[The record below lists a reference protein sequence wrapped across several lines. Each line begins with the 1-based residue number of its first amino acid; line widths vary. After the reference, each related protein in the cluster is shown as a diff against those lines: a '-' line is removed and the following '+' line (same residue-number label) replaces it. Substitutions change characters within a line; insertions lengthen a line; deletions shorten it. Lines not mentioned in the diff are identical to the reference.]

1 MTTEPDPTIQLPP
14 PPPPGANYVPARRHG
29 DLLFIAGQLPFVG
42 GRLPRTG
49 KLGDSVDVPAG
60 QELARQA
67 ALNGLAVADAELGS
81 LAGVSVVQ
89 LTVFVASTGDF
100 TEQHLVANGAS
111 DVLIAVLGERGRH
124 ARTAVATPVLP
135 LDTPVEVQLV
145 FSLAS
150 PQQPEENS

>member
-1 MTTEPDPTIQLPP
+1 VTGAGIELPP
-14 PPPPGANYVPARRHG
+14 PPAPGANYVPARRAG
-29 DLLFIAGQLPFVG
+29 NLLFIAGQLPFVD

-49 KLGDSVDVPAG
+49 KLGDAVDVPAA
-60 QELARQA
+60 QQLARQA

-81 LAGVSVVQ
+81 LAGVWVVQ
-89 LTVFVASTGDF
+89 LTVFVASTPDF

-111 DVLIAVLGERGRH
+111 DVLIEALGERGRH

-145 FSLAS
+145 LGLPS
-150 PQQPEENS
+150 PHQPEENP

>member
-1 MTTEPDPTIQLPP
+1 MPT

-29 DLLFIAGQLPFVG
+29 DLLFIAGQLPFVD

-49 KLGDSVDVPAG
+49 KVGDTVDVPGGA
-60 QELARQA
+60 ELARLA
-67 ALNGLAVADAELGS
+67 ALNGLAVANATLGS
-81 LAGVSVVQ
+81 LADVSVVQ
-89 LTVFVASTGDF
+89 LTVFVASTPDF

-111 DVLIAVLGERGRH
+111 DVLIEALGERGRH

-145 FSLAS
+145 LGVGA
-150 PQQPEENS
+150 P

>member
-1 MTTEPDPTIQLPP
+1 MTGAGIELPP
-14 PPPPGANYVPARRHG
+14 PPPPGANYVPARRAG
-29 DLLFIAGQLPFVG
+29 NLLFIAGQLPFVE

-49 KLGDSVDVPAG
+49 KLGDAVDVPAA
-60 QELARQA
+60 QQLARQA

-81 LAGVSVVQ
+81 LAGVWVVQ
-89 LTVFVASTGDF
+89 LTVFVASTPDF

-111 DVLIAVLGERGRH
+111 DVLIEALGERGRH

-145 FSLAS
+145 LGLPS
-150 PQQPEENS
+150 PQQPEENP

>member
-1 MTTEPDPTIQLPP
+1 MTNDPDPTIQLPP
-14 PPPPGANYVPARRHG
+14 PPPPGANYVPARQHG
-29 DLLFIAGQLPFVG
+29 DLLFIAGQLPFVD

-60 QELARQA
+60 Q
-67 ALNGLAVADAELGS
+67 
-81 LAGVSVVQ
+81 
-89 LTVFVASTGDF
+89 
-100 TEQHLVANGAS
+100 HLVAKGAS

-145 FSLAS
+145 LGLDHLGTTGGNA
-150 PQQPEENS
+150 

>member
-1 MTTEPDPTIQLPP
+1 MTDGMSDAVQLPP
-14 PPPPGANYVPARRHG
+14 PPAPGANYVPARRSG
-29 DLLFIAGQLPFVG
+29 ELLFIAGQLPFVD

-49 KLGDSVDVPAG
+49 KLGGTVDVPAG
-60 QELARQA
+60 QDLARRA
-67 ALNGLAVADAELGS
+67 ALNGLAVANAEVGS

-89 LTVFVASTGDF
+89 LTVFVASTPDF

-111 DVLIAVLGERGRH
+111 DVLIEVLGERGRH

-145 FSLAS
+145 LGLAS
-150 PQQPEENS
+150 PQQPEEHP

>member
-1 MTTEPDPTIQLPP
+1 MTTGPQSPIPLPA

-29 DLLFIAGQLPFVG
+29 DLLFIAGQLPFVD

-49 KLGDSVDVPAG
+49 KLGDAVDVPAG

-67 ALNGLAVADAELGS
+67 ALNGLAVADAALGS
-81 LAGVSVVQ
+81 LAGVSIVQ
-89 LTVFVASTGDF
+89 LTVFVASTVDF

-135 LDTPVEVQLV
+135 LDTPVEVQLI
-145 FSLAS
+145 LGIDA
-150 PQQPEENS
+150 P